1 MQEEVACSPGFI
13 ERHMKGHLMPPISK
27 HVLRSSVIVL
37 MAIIAFAA
45 SGFVLQTVRAS
56 DEASLVEDV
65 AAHVKLNR
73 IELQRL
79 QREFDQLQQQLSS
92 VTTSL
97 RINYE
102 YLRMRYTSKNR
113 RMEEAF

>member
-1 MQEEVACSPGFI
+1 MLPTDRHAIRSFI
-13 ERHMKGHLMPPISK
+13 V
-27 HVLRSSVIVL
+27 VLI
-37 MAIIAFAA
+37 AIIAFAA

-56 DEASLVEDV
+56 DEASLVEDI

-79 QREFDQLQQQLSS
+79 QGELDQLQQQLSS

-97 RINYE
+97 RINYG
-102 YLRMRYTSKNR
+102 YLRMRYTSGNG

>member
-1 MQEEVACSPGFI
+1 MF
-13 ERHMKGHLMPPISK
+13 PISR

-37 MAIIAFAA
+37 IAIIAFAA

-56 DEASLVEDV
+56 DEASLCEDI
-65 AAHVKLNR
+65 ATHVKLNT

-79 QREFDQLQQQLSS
+79 QGELDQLQQQLSS

-102 YLRMRYTSKNR
+102 YLCMRYTSRNIM
-113 RMEEAF
+113 MEEAF

>member
-1 MQEEVACSPGFI
+1 MLQI
-13 ERHMKGHLMPPISK
+13 DRHIT
-27 HVLRSSVIVL
+27 RSSVIVL
-37 MAIIAFAA
+37 IAIIALAA

-56 DEASLVEDV
+56 DEAALVEDI
-65 AAHVKLNR
+65 ATHVKLNR

-79 QREFDQLQQQLSS
+79 QGELDQLQQQLSS

-102 YLRMRYTSKNR
+102 YLRMRYTSGNG
-113 RMEEAF
+113 RMERRADSVLTRKPIVIKR